1 MIDTDARA
9 TAARLEFERT
19 VSRVERT
26 DPATS
31 GRVRLVAL
39 SLGRELKAKRVTSE
53 AYAAELESL
62 TAALRD
68 VLELTTPPAGPAQG
82 AAPAPTA

>member
-9 TAARLEFERT
+9 TAARLDFERT

-31 GRVRLVAL
+31 GRVRLV
-39 SLGRELKAKRVTSE
+39 SLGRELKSKRLTSE

>member
-9 TAARLEFERT
+9 TAARLDFERT
-19 VSRVERT
+19 VARVERT

-31 GRVRLVAL
+31 GRVRLVGL
-39 SLGRELKAKRVTSE
+39 SLARQLRAKQLTTE

-68 VLELTTPPAGPAQG
+68 VLELT
-82 AAPAPTA
+82 APTAPA

>member
-9 TAARLEFERT
+9 TAARLDF
-19 VSRVERT
+19 ERT

-39 SLGRELKAKRVTSE
+39 SLGRELKSKRLTSE

>member
-9 TAARLEFERT
+9 TAARLDFERT
-19 VSRVERT
+19 VTRVERL

-31 GRVRLVAL
+31 GRVRLVAQ
-39 SLGRELKAKRVTSE
+39 SLGRELKARRLTTE